1 MPNQIQDFGNGRP
14 TSMPPPSTLPDA
26 TFARRAYLQPQRAID
41 RWPSG
46 TNEEQRQMQ
55 EQYTQHGHA
64 PPNLYY
70 NQQQQQHLP
79 MSTAASSTPVST
91 FSPHHPS
98 QPTSTPPS
106 TASQPQPTMKSASPG
121 LEASKP
127 SGQSVPPSLEAQR
140 VTALLELNS
149 VLLQEVVNLQNAGKA
164 DVSTQPQQ
172 PSPPHEQ
179 GSGTLASG
187 QRTQQPSPPEDKGST
202 TPAASQRGQPSGKVT
217 APKDYIE
224 YMRRLQANL
233 AYLAS
238 IAEQHTKPQNPI
250 PQFPAIMEAPGVT
263 EAENGKEWLRDMYV
277 KMRELWPDYRGKT

>member
-1 MPNQIQDFGNGRP
+1 MGMVRP
-14 TSMPPPSTLPDA
+14 TCGCLHPSFLHSSIIFLSHRTDL
-26 TFARRAYLQPQRAID
+26 FLYFV
-41 RWPSG
+41 
-46 TNEEQRQMQ
+46 
-55 EQYTQHGHA
+55 A

-224 YMRRLQANL
+224 YGLVPL
-233 AYLAS
+233 P
-238 IAEQHTKPQNPI
+238 HNPS
-250 PQFPAIMEAPGVT
+250 AV
-263 EAENGKEWLRDMYV
+263 
-277 KMRELWPDYRGKT
+277 